1 MAACAKGIAD
11 HSMDKRWTRPGTLYL
26 VATPIG
32 NLEDMSPRA
41 AEVLREVDLVAM
53 EDTRVSLPW
62 LRRLGVTAP
71 YVSYHEHSDP
81 ERARALVEKA
91 AEGAAI
97 ALVSDAGLPAISD
110 PGREVV
116 AMAWEA
122 GVAVSV
128 IPGPS
133 AGVSVFA
140 GSGFPLPV
148 TLWGFLP
155 PRGRARDE
163 AIVRVLETSG
173 SHVLYE
179 APNRLE
185 KLFGEL
191 AGHEPDRAAV
201 VARELSKLHEEWWK
215 GTASEGQLRFASG
228 TVRGEITVVLGPKAS
243 QPIEV
248 DWDALL
254 NRVDDEVARG
264 RSAREAIETLA
275 REAGVHRKTLYQ
287 RWHARQTT

>member
-1 MAACAKGIAD
+1 
-11 HSMDKRWTRPGTLYL
+11 MDKRWTRPGTLYL

-41 AEVLREVDLVAM
+41 AQVLREADLIAM

-62 LRRLGVTAP
+62 LRRLGVTASS
-71 YVSYHEHSDP
+71 VSYHEHSDP
-81 ERARALVEKA
+81 ERVQMLITRAV
-91 AEGAAI
+91 EGATI

-116 AMAWEA
+116 ARAWEV

-133 AGVSVFA
+133 AGVSAFA

-155 PRGRARDE
+155 PRGGARHE
-163 AIVRVLETSG
+163 ALTRVLATAG

-179 APNRLE
+179 APNRLAR
-185 KLFGEL
+185 LFDEL
-191 AGHEPDRAAV
+191 AGRDPDRPAV
-201 VARELSKLHEEWWK
+201 VARELSKLHEEWWR
-215 GTASEGQLRFASG
+215 GTVAQGRLRFASG
-228 TVRGEITVVLGPKAS
+228 PVRGELTVVLGPKAS

-248 DWDALL
+248 DWDAVLKQ
-254 NRVDDEVARG
+254 VDDEVAHG
-264 RSAREAIETLA
+264 RSAREAIEALA
-275 REAGVHRKTLYQ
+275 RETGVHRKTLYQ
-287 RWHARQTT
+287 LWHARQTT